1 MIAIF
6 YKSLKIRKFHCV
18 ILLVVLLLLS
28 CSSGIKVDRQLDK
41 VEEIMAVD
49 GSGAWE
55 ILTNINTEDMSE
67 NQEYRMCLLVAF
79 HNVIYANPF
88 FLTDADMQE
97 CDSKFS
103 GAFNPDEIKWL
114 IVKSYDAKLKG
125 DPLARLENLKDAEFL
140 AIQLDRKPEL
150 AFIYLY
156 LANVYEQGFNGTV
169 SRYYADK
176 AAALFRE
183 LNYPLHLRDARMA
196 TVGAYAAQ
204 RDYKSML
211 DSLESMQTDVMEIS
225 TESYKTYFLDQL
237 ARAYAENGKTDKAVA
252 IWHRIYD
259 GQDISSNTLAHWA
272 YAYMD
277 VNKLDSALVLI
288 MEANHLTHNAT
299 DEYLCRNVEY
309 QILEKMGRK
318 ERLTVI
324 DSLRQA
330 AADKIWEERKLEE
343 SSLALNV
350 KYDSATREA
359 WSEANRAKFHTFVA
373 IFVAVTFILIA
384 VIILLLF
391 RKRNCMLRLE
401 HENDV
406 LRIQSLQNNLFESD
420 SRNKKMNSRISE
432 LFQSRFKLLD
442 GLAATYFECRDT
454 GQEQKRIYAD
464 VRDALNNFSSPEA
477 MQELT
482 DILNGYHDNI
492 VDRFKADFPKL
503 SASQTRLALYL
514 FCGFSL
520 PSISI
525 FTGTELR
532 NLYVYKSRLKS
543 AISKSNSPGKAEY
556 LGYFE

>member
-1 MIAIF
+1 MIAMF
-6 YKSLKIRKFHCV
+6 YKPLKIRKFQCMP
-18 ILLVVLLLLS
+18 LLVALFLLS
-28 CSSGIKVDRQLDK
+28 CSHGSNVNRQLDEA
-41 VEEIMAVD
+41 EEIMAVD

-55 ILTNINTEDMSE
+55 ILTKINTEDLSE
-67 NQEYRMCLLVAF
+67 DQEYRMCLLAAF
-79 HNVIYANPF
+79 HSVIYANPL
-88 FLTDADMQE
+88 FLTDSDLQE

-103 GAFNPDEIKWL
+103 GEFNPDEIKWL

-125 DPLARLENLKDAEFL
+125 GPLARLENLKDAEFL
-140 AIQLDRKPEL
+140 AIQLERKPEL

-183 LNYPLHLRDARMA
+183 LDYPLHLRDARMA

-211 DSLESMQTDVMEIS
+211 DSLEAMQANVMEIS
-225 TESYKTYFLDQL
+225 TESYKSYFLDQL
-237 ARAYAENGKTDKAVA
+237 ARAYAENGMTDKAVA
-252 IWHRIYD
+252 IWHRLYE

-272 YAYMD
+272 YAYMGI
-277 VNKLDSALVLI
+277 NKLDSALVLI
-288 MEANHLTHNAT
+288 GEANSLPHNAT

-318 ERLTVI
+318 ERLAVI

-330 AADKIWEERKLEE
+330 AAEKIREERKLEE

-359 WSEANRAKFHTFVA
+359 WGEANRAKFHTLVA
-373 IFVAVTFILIA
+373 IFIAVTFILIA
-384 VIILLLF
+384 VIILLLL
-391 RKRNCMLRLE
+391 RKRNRMLRLE

-406 LRIQSLQNNLFESD
+406 LRIQSLQSNLFESD
-420 SRNKKMNSRISE
+420 SRNKEINSRISE

-543 AISKSNSPGKAEY
+543 AISKSDSPRKAEY